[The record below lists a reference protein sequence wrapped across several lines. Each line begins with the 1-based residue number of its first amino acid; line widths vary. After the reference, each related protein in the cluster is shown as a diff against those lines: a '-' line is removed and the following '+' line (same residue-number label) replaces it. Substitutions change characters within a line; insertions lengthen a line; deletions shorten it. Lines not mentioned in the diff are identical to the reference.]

1 MDHIAIYIQPF
12 VLKQVVGVHSNG
24 ECIKFVECKMSDV
37 APTCLALCKE
47 FDIHQVD
54 LGGST
59 PFAEKIKDKIIETNF
74 DNFHVNVDI
83 H

>member
-1 MDHIAIYIQPF
+1 MNHIAVYIQPF

-37 APTCLALCKE
+37 APTCI
-47 FDIHQVD
+47 DIHQVD
-54 LGGST
+54 LGGNRA
-59 PFAEKIKDKIIETNF
+59 FAEKIKNNIVESKF
-74 DNFHVNVDI
+74 DNFVINVDI